1 MSSFLKELT
10 NPLTGK
16 KQVAFCIDD
25 YFGRHNYGYGFRKDE
40 EDAEFDGRNQSLDCD
55 WYKEEDIEFND

>member
-1 MSSFLKELT
+1 MSSFLKKLT

-25 YFGRHNYGYGFRKDE
+25 YFGRYNYGYGFRKDE
-40 EDAEFDGRNQSLDCD
+40 EDAGFAGTNQSLDCD
-55 WYKEEDIEFND
+55 WYKEEEIEF